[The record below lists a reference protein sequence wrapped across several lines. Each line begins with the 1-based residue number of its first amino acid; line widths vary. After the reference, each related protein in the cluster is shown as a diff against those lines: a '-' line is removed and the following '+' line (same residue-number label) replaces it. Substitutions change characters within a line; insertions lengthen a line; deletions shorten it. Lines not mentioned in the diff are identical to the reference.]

1 MKTPKK
7 AKCGIHTLSFCN
19 NKHDAP
25 QCTECILVKHRDR
38 KYIYKDGQKYKRCPH
53 CNQYKPLT
61 EYDTNAQGYYG
72 WCREC
77 QREYA
82 RMYKRTDKKS
92 FIVGYKNDN
101 GVRKFIKVDTAAKMI
116 KLVREHM
123 VTNNEASLEIKRL

>member
-19 NKHDAP
+19 NKHDAQ

-38 KYIYKDGQKYKRCPH
+38 KYIYKEGQKYKRCPH
-53 CNQYKPLT
+53 CNQYKLLT

-92 FIVGYKNDN
+92 FMVGHRVGEKKIHES
-101 GVRKFIKVDTAAKMI
+101 VKSVSELIKFIRKCI
-116 KLVREHM
+116 
-123 VTNNEASLEIKRL
+123 NNDKRLIEIKRI